1 MQILDHESECLQQL
15 YVLMEQKYEDLK
27 EITKRKNQ
35 IVVLQ
40 ELAKSAATTKEIVMS
55 ITIAAGVSIAVL
67 AWGTLLSMVPII

>member
-55 ITIAAGVSIAVL
+55 IAIAAGVSIAVL
-67 AWGTLLSMVPII
+67 AWGTLLSVVPII